1 MWENQEPS
9 QPVHWPTIVGT
20 DIRKVT
26 LAALLSNE
34 NENPP
39 KQIGAHGLDEGH
51 ARIGK
56 ADTTK
61 EHDPAL

>member
-39 KQIGAHGLDEGH
+39 KQIGAHGLDCLSTY
-51 ARIGK
+51 
-56 ADTTK
+56 D
-61 EHDPAL
+61 